1 MSFSREQKNLAFIL
15 FIIAIVVMVAVK
27 VSMALIHD
35 PVADKLKK
43 DQVVKVL
50 FVIQGEDGTALC
62 SEVFLYYPDSKKC
75 AVIDIPGNTG
85 AIWRSLGRVDR
96 IDVIY
101 RDRGMDAYRAEIEEL
116 LGLELPFSISIGQ
129 DEFGRMADYLGG
141 LSVFIPEPV
150 DRSDGDGG
158 RWLLPSGAVT
168 LDGEKLRD
176 YMEFL
181 MDDEDEEDRDARR
194 LSAFG
199 AFLTELKVSRTDV
212 LDKKNFP
219 FYSSCM
225 HGNVDVD
232 GLYELLEVISDFDT
246 NFLTTQSV
254 LGSERLVD
262 GQKLI
267 FPFLNGQLVK
277 DVVKQKLRMLI
288 TQDTQDNRRVYV
300 VEVLNGTYQQ
310 GLARNASILLENA
323 GYSILR
329 VGNADRMDYEHTAII
344 NHIGN
349 EAAVRTLGDFISCYN
364 IIDEAIDLGS
374 EGDEDVDFTLVLG
387 GDWDGRYVR
396 GGFGKEDA
404 ESKE

>member
-1 MSFSREQKNLAFIL
+1 MAFSREQKNLAFIL
-15 FIIAIVVMVAVK
+15 FIVVIVVMVAVK
-27 VSMALIHD
+27 IATSLIQD
-35 PVADKLKK
+35 PVAEKLKK

-50 FVIQGEDGTALC
+50 FVIQDDEGAALC
-62 SEVFLYYPDSKKC
+62 SEVFLYYPDSRKC

-101 RDRGMDAYRAEIEEL
+101 RDRGMGAYMDEIEEL
-116 LGLELPFSISIGQ
+116 LGLEIPFSISISQ
-129 DEFGRMADYLGG
+129 DNYGRLADYLGG
-141 LSVFIPEPV
+141 LPVFIPEPV
-150 DRSDGDGG
+150 DMSDGDGG
-158 RWLLPSGAVT
+158 RWLLPSGAVN

-181 MDDEDEEDRDARR
+181 LDDEDEASRDERR
-194 LSAFG
+194 LSAFIS
-199 AFLTELKVSRTDV
+199 FMTKLKDSRADV

-219 FYSSCM
+219 IYYSCM
-225 HGNVDVD
+225 QGNVDAD
-232 GLYELLEVISDFDT
+232 GMYELLEVISDFDA
-246 NFLTTQSV
+246 NFLTTQTV

-277 DVVKQKLRMLI
+277 DVVKQKVRMLI
-288 TQDTQDNRRVYV
+288 TQDSQDNRRVYV

-349 EAAVRTLGDFISCYN
+349 EAAGRTLGDFISCYN
-364 IIDEAIDLGS
+364 IIDEAIDLAS
-374 EGDEDVDFTLVLG
+374 ESEEDVDFTLVLG

-396 GGFGKEDA
+396 GGFGKEDSEA
-404 ESKE
+404 KD